1 MRAWSRSRGTR
12 ERLLYKACAKALPWL
27 QRRGVS
33 VVPNHYYQP
42 VPDLNRLSESVWDEQ
57 SELVGLEMHEQDQL
71 ELVREFAHDYR
82 AEYEALPR
90 AQTEDPTQFHLYNG
104 TFEAVDAEVLYCMIR
119 RTDPRRVVEI
129 GAGNSTL
136 LTAQALRVNA
146 ELSGKASAQLTV
158 IEPFPPA
165 WLRRSLGPN
174 TRLISEPVQAVSM
187 RVFEE
192 LERNDVLFID
202 SSHVLKIGSDVWF
215 ELLQVVPRLRP
226 GVLVHFHDVF
236 WPAEYPRGWVHEQLW
251 FWNEQYALQAF
262 LAFNETFEVVWA
274 GSFMHL
280 RHADT
285 LCKQFASYDQH
296 TAWPGSLWIR
306 RKLP

>member
-1 MRAWSRSRGTR
+1 LHT
-12 ERLLYKACAKALPWL
+12 ACAKALPWW

-42 VPDLNRLSESVWDEQ
+42 VPDLNRLSESLWEERSD
-57 SELVGLEMHEQDQL
+57 LIGLELHERQQL
-71 ELVREFAHDYR
+71 ELVRGFARAYR
-82 AEYEALPR
+82 AEYESLPR
-90 AQTEDPTQFHLYNG
+90 TQTDDPVQFHLNNG
-104 TFEAVDAEVLYCMIR
+104 TFDAVDAEVLYCMVR
-119 RTDPRRVVEI
+119 HMQPRRVVEI

-136 LTAQALRVNA
+136 LTAQALRINA
-146 ELSGKASAQLTV
+146 ERSGRPPAQLTV
-158 IEPFPPA
+158 IEPFPTDV
-165 WLRRSLGPN
+165 LRQALGPN
-174 TRLISEPVQAVSM
+174 ARLVPEPVQAVSM
-187 RVFEE
+187 EVFEE
-192 LERNDVLFID
+192 LEAGDVLFID

-262 LAFNETFEVVWA
+262 LAFNDAFAVVWA

-285 LCKQFASYDQH
+285 LGELFAAYDQH

-306 RKLP
+306 RNVP